1 MTDIKPIQFDGEE
14 QSNEVRANILQQE
27 PFAIRT
33 FTPSQCVISH
43 SAGSYHYT
51 PEGRKLADFTS
62 GVLVANLGHNPVS
75 WWNRVIDYLGL
86 EAIKEGGEYAKCVPL
101 TAYNAITEVE
111 SLANQRIIA
120 NLQAAPGGSR
130 INQVMWSA
138 SGSEAVQKALWAAM
152 KRKPGKDMIIATRDG
167 FHGKKGLAGAVT
179 GSEHDKERDDR
190 VRFISF
196 PKAEC
201 DDVETRKQALDLAP
215 YQQEL
220 DQLWEEHG
228 DRLCCII
235 TEPYLGGGGS
245 YHPQKEYLQLLQSFC
260 REHDLVFI
268 LDEIQSNFGRTGPM
282 YAFSHYEIEPDIVL
296 LGKGLGNGVPVS
308 AAVGRKDIFECLGY
322 GEASDTWSANPLSSA
337 AVLATLDEFESTDA
351 LAKGAHLAGIIE
363 TGLVR
368 LKETGAISKVRGEGC
383 VWGIECADLGDRE
396 GATVANQIIEKCYL
410 GENDSLA
417 IHLLGAL
424 AGKVLRISPPLTMCP
439 NECQS
444 YLDRLYEVCQQVAT
458 G

>member
-1 MTDIKPIQFDGEE
+1 MTDIQPIQFAGEDK
-14 QSNEVRANILQQE
+14 SNQVRAQILAQE
-27 PFAIRT
+27 PYAIRT

-75 WWNRVIDYLGL
+75 WWNRVVKYLGL
-86 EAIKEGGEYAKCVPL
+86 GALKDGGQYANCVPL

-111 SLANQRIIA
+111 SQSNERLIA

-130 INQVMWSA
+130 INQIMWSA

-152 KRKPGKDMIIATRDG
+152 KRTPGKDMIIATRGG
-167 FHGKKGLAGAVT
+167 FHGKKGLAGAIT
-179 GSEHDKERDDR
+179 GSEADKERDER

-196 PKAEC
+196 PKEEC
-201 DDVETRKQALDLAP
+201 DDIETRRQPIDLSR

-220 DQLWEEHG
+220 DTLWNEHG
-228 DRLCCII
+228 DRLCCVV

-260 REHDLVFI
+260 REHDLLFI

-282 YAFSHYEIEPDIVL
+282 YAFSHYEVEPDIVL

-308 AAVGRKDIFECLGY
+308 AAVGRRDVFESLGY

-351 LAKGAHLAGIIE
+351 LSQGLHLAGIIE
-363 TGLVR
+363 EGLIR
-368 LKETGAISKVRGEGC
+368 LKETKVISKVRGEGC
-383 VWGIECADLGDRE
+383 VWGIECADLNGHS
-396 GATVANQIIEKCYL
+396 GAEVANQVIEKCYQ
-410 GENDSLA
+410 GQDGALA

-439 NECQS
+439 EECQS
-444 YLDRLYEVCQQVAT
+444 YLDRLFEVCQEVAT
-458 G
+458 S

>member
-1 MTDIKPIQFDGEE
+1 MTDIQPIQFEGEAA
-14 QSNEVRANILQQE
+14 SNEVRAKILQHE

-62 GVLVANLGHNPVS
+62 GVLVANLGHNPVG
-75 WWNRVIDYLGL
+75 WWNRVVDYLGL
-86 EAIKEGGEYAKCVPL
+86 TAIKTAEAYANCVPL

-111 SLANQRIIA
+111 SQANERLIA
-120 NLQAAPGGSR
+120 NLQAAPGGHR
-130 INQVMWSA
+130 LNQVMWSA

-152 KRKPGKDMIIATRDG
+152 KYQPGKDMIIATRDG
-167 FHGKKGLAGAVT
+167 FHGKKGLAGAIT
-179 GSEHDKERDDR
+179 GSEKDKERDER

-201 DDVETRKQALDLAP
+201 DDVETRKQPIDLAP

-220 DQLWEEHG
+220 DSLWEEHG
-228 DRLCCII
+228 DRLCCVV

-245 YHPQKEYLQLLQSFC
+245 YHPQKEYLQLLQKFC
-260 REHDLVFI
+260 REHDLIFI

-308 AAVGRKDIFECLGY
+308 AAVGRRDVFESLGY

-337 AVLATLDEFESTDA
+337 AVLATLDEFESSDV
-351 LAKGAHLAGIIE
+351 LAKGGHLAEVIE

-368 LKETGAISKVRGEGC
+368 LKETGAINKVRGEGC
-383 VWGIECADLGDRE
+383 VWGIECADLGDRK
-396 GATVANQIIEKCYL
+396 GKAVANQIIENCYR
-410 GENDSLA
+410 GENNALA

-439 NECQS
+439 DECQA
-444 YLDRLYEVCQQVAT
+444 YLDRLYQICEQVA